1 MFHRVRVVLILFLMI
16 AAPFDTVH
24 AAGVVGDGTPGSC
37 TEAALTA
44 ALSGGGVVSFNCGG
58 PQTILITSQKT
69 ISQDTLIQGG
79 GVITIT
85 GGLATSLFHVVAPAT
100 LTLEDITLDS
110 AYNVNSDGG
119 AIVSSGT
126 LSLKDVTIK
135 NSQTGTAYCG
145 GAIWASGA
153 VSIVE
158 SKFEK
163 NTAGSGGA
171 ICTGSLGT
179 ARLQVTN
186 SSFISNQAVNT
197 TSSFGGAIWVGPAA
211 KLVFTN
217 GELNSNTARK
227 GGAIYA
233 ASNASV
239 TLTGIGQP
247 VSVDSNTGSTSGG
260 AIYNDGGHLEI
271 INANFIG
278 NKTLTNITSDGYG
291 GAITNLGD
299 MRLYDSFLDVN
310 QSHFGGAVFVGGS
323 VSGAQ
328 ASIERTIFEQN
339 QAAELGGG
347 LYTNVETTTVTV
359 TNSVF
364 EGNIAGAGGGI
375 ARYNANLSVSKSS
388 LTRNTARLGGGLFV
402 DAIPQPSSG
411 GYVKVRDTTLSTNT
425 ASSGQGGG
433 LYNDGEVDLGNV
445 TIKDNTNGIFNF
457 GTGEVTL
464 THNTVLQNSGSL
476 NCDGD
481 GTLPTS
487 AGGNFSTD
495 NSCGLTSPSDR
506 QGIGLDPLL
515 GPLTHDSASFTSYH
529 LPQAGSPLINKAVS
543 PCSPTDQRY
552 ALRPDACDIG
562 AVEYGGLLPRD
573 YVPLI
578 IK

>member
-1 MFHRVRVVLILFLMI
+1 MFRRVGIVLILFLMI
-16 AAPFDTVH
+16 AAPFGTVH

-44 ALSGGGVVSFNCGG
+44 ALSGGGAVSFNCGG

-79 GVITIT
+79 SVITIT

-135 NSQTGTAYCG
+135 NSQTGNIYCG

-153 VSIVE
+153 VSITD

-163 NTAGSGGA
+163 NSAGSGGA
-171 ICTGSLGT
+171 LCTGSLGT
-179 ARLQVTN
+179 ARLQVTD
-186 SSFISNQAVNT
+186 SSFVSNQAVNT
-197 TSSFGGAIWVGPAA
+197 AGSSGGAIWVGPAA
-211 KLVFTN
+211 KLVFTG
-217 GELNSNTARK
+217 GELNSNSAYL

-239 TLTGIGQP
+239 TLTGASQP
-247 VSVDSNTGSTSGG
+247 VSVDDNAGSTSGG

-278 NKTLTNITSDGYG
+278 NKTLTNISSDGYG

-299 MRLYDSFLDVN
+299 MRLFDSFLDVN

-323 VSGAQ
+323 LSGAQ

-364 EGNIAGAGGGI
+364 EGNIADAGGGI

-402 DAIPQPSSG
+402 GAIPQPSSG
-411 GYVKVRDTTLSTNT
+411 GYVKVSDTTLSTNT

-464 THNTVLQNSGSL
+464 IHNTVLQNSGSL

-515 GPLTHDSASFTSYH
+515 GPLAKDPASFTSYH
-529 LPQAGSPLINKAVS
+529 LPQAGSPLINAAVT
-543 PCSPTDQRY
+543 PCSPSDQRY

-573 YVPLI
+573 YAPLI